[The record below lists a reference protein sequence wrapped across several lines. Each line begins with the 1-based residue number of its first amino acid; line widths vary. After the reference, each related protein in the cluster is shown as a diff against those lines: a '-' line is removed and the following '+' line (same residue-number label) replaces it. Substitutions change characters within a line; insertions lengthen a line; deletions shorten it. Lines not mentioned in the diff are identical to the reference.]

1 MVITAINAKSRP
13 SPYLDVAV
21 IGLGAIGTAH
31 VEAVRA
37 AVSTRLAAVVDI
49 DLDRATTV
57 ANKEGC
63 QAFESIEEMLA
74 GCDVDMVIIATP
86 DHLHLE
92 PVRLAATAGK
102 HVLLEK
108 PLATS
113 MEDAGAIL
121 DVVERTGIRFTVG
134 HCLRFDPKYVEVH
147 RRIRAGEIGD
157 ISGLYARRQ
166 NRISG
171 AIRLAGRVSSLLFL
185 AVHDIDILN
194 WYQDAPPVAVYCASS
209 EGVLRSMGYD
219 VDDLS
224 WTTIRY
230 ANGAV
235 GVVESGW
242 LLPETYPRTGHF
254 ELVATGSQGIAR
266 IDEFDEGLWIAN
278 ASYQHIPLVDRL
290 TPQVQHF
297 AESILHGRDPR
308 VSGHD
313 AMAAMEVALAAQ
325 ISADE
330 RREVTLPLPR
340 RVSTAAIEAAI
351 PKGR

>member
-1 MVITAINAKSRP
+1 MTITPGSRKSRP

-31 VEAVRA
+31 VDAVRN

-49 DLDRATTV
+49 DRDRADTV
-57 ANKEGC
+57 ASQEAC
-63 QAFESIEEMLA
+63 QAFASIEEMLA
-74 GCDVDMVIIATP
+74 QCDVDMVIVATP

-113 MEDAGAIL
+113 VEDARAIL
-121 DVVERTGIRFTVG
+121 DIVERTGIQFTVG

-157 ISGLYARRQ
+157 VAGLYARRQ

-171 AIRLAGRVSSLLFL
+171 AVRLRGRVSSLLFL

-209 EGVLRSMGYD
+209 EGVLHGMGYD

-254 ELVATGSQGIAR
+254 ELVATGSQGVAR

-278 ASYQHIPLVDRL
+278 ASFQHIPLVDRL

-297 AESILHGRDPR
+297 AEAILNGHDPR

-313 AMAAMEVALAAQ
+313 AMVAMEVALAAQ
-325 ISADE
+325 ISAAE
-330 RREVTLPLPR
+330 RREVALPLPR
-340 RVSTAAIEAAI
+340 RVDPAAAEAAT